1 MQKIPHSSLYMI
13 SALLIF
19 LFITNLDLSF
29 AQNNEN
35 IVDQDS
41 SGIFYFGC
49 SNLMDLFHCDPIQP
63 NIESYYVNAKSS
75 FVYLPREYG
84 QAEEYGSPIV
94 SMVFSDDGRLFF
106 TEKETGNIRILKDD
120 KVLATPFAHISDIHT
135 DFEQGLLGINLDP
148 DFQKN
153 HFVYVYHTYNDTNTN
168 TIYNKLVRFT
178 EENNLG
184 IDSKIILD
192 QIPAGVL
199 GMHSGG
205 ALAFGPEDKLYIT
218 VGDRYEPDTAQDL
231 SELTGKILRIN
242 KDGSFPSDNPFD
254 DSLVFTY
261 GHRNM
266 FGIAFDN
273 HGKGIITENGLD
285 FYDEVNLINKGAN
298 YGWPVQQL
306 VNQPPEI
313 SHSSTKPIRSY
324 WKTIVPTQ
332 AIFYDG
338 NKFPELTGKF
348 LFGTY
353 NPQKIGINYNDWS
366 SNIFSLDLSNDGKI
380 IEYVISAD
388 HQGPVIGIAQSPEGD
403 IYFGGWHISKLE
415 SIDISKKDRSLFP
428 IEISGVDSVTD
439 VQFIPIEKK
448 LVMNV
453 ISSEKSPNAI
463 SVKIDEVLLNNI
475 KLITDGENELE
486 FDIRQTNGYSN
497 IEIFPSS
504 KGIFQ
509 INITGNLE
517 PPTVTENLE
526 SPKITESDKITFPL
540 IFGLITIILIVIIVL
555 IIFFRKKRK
564 LSEITNK

>member
-41 SGIFYFGC
+41 SGIFYFEC
-49 SNLMDLFHCDPIQP
+49 SNLMDLFHCDPIQA

-135 DFEQGLLGINLDP
+135 DFEQGMLGITLDP
-148 DFQKN
+148 NFEQN
-153 HFVYVYHTYNDTNTN
+153 HFLYLYHTYNQSG
-168 TIYNKLVRFT
+168 TIYNRIIRFT
-178 EENNLG
+178 DFDNNG
-184 IDSKIILD
+184 MDMKIILD
-192 QIPAGVL
+192 KIPAGTR
-199 GMHSGG
+199 GEHSGG
-205 ALAFGPEDKLYIT
+205 AMAFGPDEKLYVT
-218 VGDRYEPDTAQDL
+218 VGDRSQADTAQDL
-231 SELTGKILRIN
+231 SELTGKTLRLN
-242 KDGSFPSDNPFD
+242 KDGSIPVDNPFPN
-254 DSLVFTY
+254 SFVFTY

-266 FGIAFDN
+266 FGIAFDKY
-273 HGKGIITENGLD
+273 GTGYITENG
-285 FYDEVNLINKGAN
+285 FQYYDEVNKLVKGGN
-298 YGWPVQQL
+298 YGWPILQPANL
-306 VNQPPEI
+306 PPENSI
-313 SHSSTKPIRSY
+313 DSIKPERSY
-324 WKTIVPTQ
+324 WNTIVPTQ

-415 SIDISKKDRSLFP
+415 LIDISKKDRSLFS

-453 ISSEKSPNAI
+453 VSSEKSPNAI

-497 IEIFPSS
+497 IDIFPSS

-509 INITGNLE
+509 INITG
-517 PPTVTENLE
+517 
-526 SPKITESDKITFPL
+526 SDKITFPL